1 MPDKKRVSV
10 KNKKPLQVEKRDGR
24 IVDFSRERIVSG
36 IFKAAESVGGKD
48 RERAEEVADEVIKRI
63 NEKFKGVVKTKD
75 IGELIS

>member
-36 IFKAAESVGGKD
+36 IFKAAESVGGW
-48 RERAEEVADEVIKRI
+48 
-63 NEKFKGVVKTKD
+63 
-75 IGELIS
+75 LS